1 LSFLEHF
8 RRFGRLPNAGR
19 ILVLTILAGLSEG
32 IGLAVFVPLVAH
44 MAGEGAALPP
54 PFSAISTVMNALGL
68 TTSPAMLLVAIVI
81 LMIASFTLI
90 LLQRNLISRAQY
102 RFAQKSRT
110 ELFSALMNSRW
121 SCLSRQ
127 SSGEALA
134 GLVQA
139 AERAGSAMHHL
150 GLFVGGL
157 PLLLIYCALSAT
169 LSWPL
174 LLIAGALGVL
184 MVLSTRPLMRQASR
198 VGKEM
203 TDAEENY
210 TFNAVDRLRAAKLAK
225 VTGSEK
231 AVISTVVDIGM
242 TVSEVK
248 TAAQSNANMLFFVLQ
263 VGPVI
268 LIAAA
273 IGIGASVLELPAS
286 LLLVFLLVMA
296 RVAPRLSS
304 TQQAF
309 QAYIVNAPA
318 LDQIDRRV
326 QEFMIEAESAD
337 SVLPPFGGLTRDI
350 GIDRVSYRYA
360 EGDAPALEGID
371 LVIPNRSMVALVG
384 PSGSGKST
392 LMELISGIRSPTGGR
407 VLLDGTDLASLDPRS
422 WRRRIGFVTQDTI
435 LLNDTLRANLVFS
448 HPEAGVDEIESAL
461 VTAHL
466 GDLVQELPD
475 GLDTVLGEGG
485 IRLSGGQRQRVALA
499 RALIGKPELLLLDE
513 ATSSLDNESESAIQ
527 KTLETIAHTMTIVV
541 IAHRLTTVRNSDM
554 IHVIEA
560 GRLVESGSYD
570 QLIAASGRFSVLH
583 KAQFA

>member
-1 LSFLEHF
+1 MNFLQHFVRF
-8 RRFGRLPNAGR
+8 RRLPDAGA
-19 ILVLTILAGLSEG
+19 ILGLTLLAGLSEG
-32 IGLAVFVPLVAH
+32 VGLAVFVPLVALL
-44 MAGEGAALPP
+44 AGEGASLAP
-54 PFSAISTVMNALGL
+54 PFSVISTVIESLGL
-68 TTSPAMLLVAIVI
+68 VASSAMLLGVIVA

-90 LLQRNLISRAQY
+90 LWQRNLISRAQY

-110 ELFSALMNSRW
+110 ELFTALMNSRW
-121 SCLSRQ
+121 SYLSRQ
-127 SSGEALA
+127 SSGESLA

-150 GLFVGGL
+150 GLFIGGL

-174 LLIAGALGVL
+174 LLIAGALGML
-184 MVLSTRPLMRQASR
+184 MVLISRPLMREASR

-203 TDAEENY
+203 TLAEESY
-210 TFNAVDRLRAAKLAK
+210 TFSAVDRLRAAKLAK

-273 IGIGASVLELPAS
+273 IGIGAWVLELPAS

-296 RVAPRLSS
+296 RIAPRLSS

-318 LDQIDRRV
+318 LDQIDLRV
-326 QEFMIEAESAD
+326 AEFNDEAESAD

-350 GIDRVSYRYA
+350 RLDRVSYCYA
-360 EGDAPALEGID
+360 EGDLPALEDID
-371 LVIPNRSMVALVG
+371 LVIPSRSMVALVG

-392 LMELISGIRSPTGGR
+392 LMELISGIRTPTVGR
-407 VLLDGTDLASLDPRS
+407 ILLDDRDLADLDPRS

-435 LLNDTLRANLVFS
+435 LLNDTLRANLIFS
-448 HPEAGVDEIESAL
+448 HPDVGSDEIESAL

-466 GDLVQELPD
+466 GDLVRELPD

-560 GRLVESGSYD
+560 GRLAESGTYD
-570 QLIAASGRFSVLH
+570 QLIAASGRFSILH
-583 KAQFA
+583 EAQFA

>member
-1 LSFLEHF
+1 MSLLGHF
-8 RRFGRLPNAGR
+8 RRFGRLPNAGS

-32 IGLAVFVPLVAH
+32 VGLAVFVPLVAH

-68 TTSPAMLLVAIVI
+68 TTSPAMLLVAIVV
-81 LMIASFTLI
+81 LMVASFTLI
-90 LLQRNLISRAQY
+90 LLQRNLISHAQY

-110 ELFSALMNSRW
+110 ELFTALMNSRW

-150 GLFVGGL
+150 GLFIGGL
-157 PLLLIYCALSAT
+157 PLLAIYCALSAT

-231 AVISTVVDIGM
+231 AVITTVVDIGM

-304 TQQAF
+304 TQQAY

-326 QEFMIEAESAD
+326 EEFAIEAESAD
-337 SVLPPFGGLTRDI
+337 DVLPPFGGLNRDI
-350 GIDRVSYRYA
+350 TMDRVSYRY
-360 EGDAPALEGID
+360 DKDDIPALNSIE

-392 LMELISGIRSPTGGR
+392 LMELISGIRTPTDGG
-407 VLLDGTDLASLDPRS
+407 VLLDGVDLATLDPRT

-435 LLNDTLRANLVFS
+435 LLNDTLRANLIFS
-448 HPEAGVDEIESAL
+448 HPDAGDEEIDEALA
-461 VTAHL
+461 TAHL
-466 GDLVQELPD
+466 SDLVHELPD

-527 KTLETIAHTMTIVV
+527 KTLEAIAHTMTIVV

-560 GRLVESGSYD
+560 GHLVESGTYD
-570 QLIAASGRFSVLH
+570 QLIAASGRFSILH
-583 KAQFA
+583 QAQFA

>member
-1 LSFLEHF
+1 LSLLGHF
-8 RRFGRLPNAGR
+8 KRFGRLPNAGS
-19 ILVLTILAGLSEG
+19 ILVLTIFAGLSEG
-32 IGLAVFVPLVAH
+32 VGLAVFVPLVAH

-68 TTSPAMLLVAIVI
+68 TTSPAMLLVAIVV
-81 LMIASFTLI
+81 LMVASFTLI

-150 GLFVGGL
+150 GLFIGGL

-184 MVLSTRPLMRQASR
+184 MVLTTRPLMRQASR

-273 IGIGASVLELPAS
+273 IGIGASVLDLPAS

-304 TQQAF
+304 TQQAY

-326 QEFMIEAESAD
+326 EEFAIEAESAD
-337 SVLPPFGGLTRDI
+337 NVLPPFGGLNRDI
-350 GIDRVSYRYA
+350 TMDRVSYRYD
-360 EGDAPALEGID
+360 EGDTPALNNIE

-392 LMELISGIRSPTGGR
+392 LMELISGIRTPTDGR
-407 VLLDGTDLASLDPRS
+407 VLLDGIDLATLDPRS

-435 LLNDTLRANLVFS
+435 LLNDTLRANLIFS
-448 HPEAGVDEIESAL
+448 HPEAGAEEIESAL

-466 GDLVQELPD
+466 GDLVQELPE

-560 GRLVESGSYD
+560 GHLVESGTYD
-570 QLIAASGRFSVLH
+570 QLIAASGRFSILH
-583 KAQFA
+583 QAQFA

>member
-1 LSFLEHF
+1 M
-8 RRFGRLPNAGR
+8 PNASG
-19 ILVLTILAGLSEG
+19 ILVLTVVAGLSEG
-32 IGLAVFVPLVAH
+32 VGLAVFVPLIAQL
-44 MAGEGAALPP
+44 AGEGAALTP
-54 PFSAISTVMNALGL
+54 PFSHIAMTMDSLGL
-68 TTSPAMLLVAIVI
+68 ATSPATLLGVIVVM
-81 LMIASFTLI
+81 MIASFTLI

-102 RFAQKSRT
+102 RFAQNSRS
-110 ELFSALMNSRW
+110 ELFTALMNSRW

-127 SSGEALA
+127 ASGDSLA

-139 AERAGSAMHHL
+139 SERAGSAMHHL
-150 GLFVGGL
+150 GLFIGGI
-157 PLLLIYCALSAT
+157 PLLIIYGVLSAS

-174 LLIAGALGVL
+174 LLIAGTLGVML
-184 MVLSTRPLMRQASR
+184 VLAIRPLIRQASLI
-198 VGKEM
+198 GKEM
-203 TDAEENY
+203 TTAEENY
-210 TFNAVDRLRAAKLAK
+210 TFSAVDCLRAAKLAK

-231 AVISTVVDIGM
+231 TIISTVVGIGI
-242 TVSEVK
+242 TVSEAK
-248 TAAQSNANMLFFVLQ
+248 TAAQSNSNMVNFVLQ

-268 LIAAA
+268 LIASA
-273 IGIGASVLELPAS
+273 IGLGTWVLDLPAS

-318 LDQIDRRV
+318 LDHIDSRV
-326 QEFMIEAESAD
+326 AELSAEAESD
-337 SVLPPFGGLTRDI
+337 DGILPPFDGLTEDI
-350 GIDRVSYRYA
+350 RMERVSYRYA
-360 EGDAPALEGID
+360 EDSIPALDSIE
-371 LVIPNRSMVALVG
+371 LVIPKCSMVALVG

-392 LMELISGIRSPTGGR
+392 LMELISGIRTPTSGR
-407 VLLDGTDLASLDPRS
+407 VLLDGSDLATLDPRS

-435 LLNDTLRANLVFS
+435 LLNDTLRANLLFS
-448 HPEAGVDEIESAL
+448 HPEAGADEIDSAL

-466 GDLVQELPD
+466 GDLVKQLPD

-527 KTLETIAHTMTIVV
+527 KTLETITHTMTIVV

-554 IHVIEA
+554 IHVIDS

-570 QLIAASGRFSVLH
+570 NLIAAGGRFSILH

>member
-1 LSFLEHF
+1 LSFLGHF
-8 RRFGRLPNAGR
+8 RRFGRLPNAGG
-19 ILVLTILAGLSEG
+19 ILVLTVLAGLSEG
-32 IGLAVFVPLVAH
+32 VGLAVFVPLVAQ

-68 TTSPAMLLVAIVI
+68 TTSPAMLLVAIVV
-81 LMIASFTLI
+81 LMVASFTLI

-184 MVLSTRPLMRQASR
+184 MVLTTRPLMREASR

-242 TVSEVK
+242 TVSQVK

-304 TQQAF
+304 TQQAY

-326 QEFMIEAESAD
+326 EEFAIEAESAD
-337 SVLPPFGGLTRDI
+337 NVLPPFGGLSRDI
-350 GIDRVSYRYA
+350 MLDRVSYRYD
-360 EGDAPALEGID
+360 EGDIPALSDIE
-371 LVIPNRSMVALVG
+371 LVVPNRSMVALVG

-392 LMELISGIRSPTGGR
+392 LMELISGIRTPTDGR
-407 VLLDGTDLASLDPRS
+407 VLLDGIDLATLDPRT

-435 LLNDTLRANLVFS
+435 LLNDTLRANLLFS
-448 HPEAGVDEIESAL
+448 QPDASPAEIEDAL
-461 VTAHL
+461 ATAHL
-466 GDLVQELPD
+466 SDLVHELPD
-475 GLDTVLGEGG
+475 GLDTMLGEGG

-560 GRLVESGSYD
+560 GRLVESGTYD
-570 QLIAASGRFSVLH
+570 QLIAASGRFSILH
-583 KAQFA
+583 QAQFA